1 MTNLLKRATSGF
13 IYAVLFITAILYS
26 KESYI
31 FLISLFGFIS
41 IREFLNLLKFNNII
55 IYVLFVGLIYLPFSS
70 LDSSVLID
78 VLLVLSLS
86 GSIQLLVNLFIK
98 KKNYPSSTIQ
108 KLDISIR
115 YLLLSF
121 AFLILLPFIN
131 GGYEASVILSLII
144 FIWVNDSFA
153 FFVGKN
159 LGKSTNNSS
168 FLENFQLLD
177 FLSLQGAT
185 LGGFGIKKPFLCNGA
200 NLAYKKTVFLEL
212 NGFQGNDNIAS
223 GDDIFLFEKFY
234 KKHPNCVH
242 FLKSNKAI
250 VRTNALKSWK
260 ELIQQRMR
268 WAAKSSSYTLG
279 MGKFVGIIVL
289 LMNLAFIICMLGIF
303 NDLENSINYLYCMLL
318 KVGVDFILIKQIAV
332 FYTGNSQ
339 KIRAYLLGSL
349 LYPFFSTYI
358 IFKTLTS
365 SYTWKERIFKR

>member
-159 LGKSTNNSS
+159 LGKRKLFESVSPKKTIEG
-168 FLENFQLLD
+168 FLGGVFFSLITAFLVSYFCD
-177 FLSLQGAT
+177 FLSLT
-185 LGGFGIKKPFLCNGA
+185 
-200 NLAYKKTVFLEL
+200 NLLVISL
-212 NGFQGNDNIAS
+212 IAS
-223 GDDIFLFEKFY
+223 IIGTIGDLVESKFKRQANTKDSGTIMPGHGGILDRLDSLLFVA
-234 KKHPNCVH
+234 P
-242 FLKSNKAI
+242 
-250 VRTNALKSWK
+250 
-260 ELIQQRMR
+260 
-268 WAAKSSSYTLG
+268 
-279 MGKFVGIIVL
+279 FV
-289 LMNLAFIICMLGIF
+289 
-303 NDLENSINYLYCMLL
+303 YLY
-318 KVGVDFILIKQIAV
+318 IHYLI
-332 FYTGNSQ
+332 
-339 KIRAYLLGSL
+339 
-349 LYPFFSTYI
+349 
-358 IFKTLTS
+358 
-365 SYTWKERIFKR
+365 

>member
-55 IYVLFVGLIYLPFSS
+55 IYVLFIGLIYLPFSS

-159 LGKSTNNSS
+159 LGKRKLFESVSPKKTIEG
-168 FLENFQLLD
+168 FLGGVFFSLITAFLVSYFCD
-177 FLSLQGAT
+177 FLSLT
-185 LGGFGIKKPFLCNGA
+185 
-200 NLAYKKTVFLEL
+200 NLLVISL
-212 NGFQGNDNIAS
+212 IAS
-223 GDDIFLFEKFY
+223 IIGTIGDLVESKFKRQANTKDSGTIMPGHGGILDRLDSLLFVA
-234 KKHPNCVH
+234 P
-242 FLKSNKAI
+242 
-250 VRTNALKSWK
+250 
-260 ELIQQRMR
+260 
-268 WAAKSSSYTLG
+268 
-279 MGKFVGIIVL
+279 FV
-289 LMNLAFIICMLGIF
+289 
-303 NDLENSINYLYCMLL
+303 YLY
-318 KVGVDFILIKQIAV
+318 IHYLI
-332 FYTGNSQ
+332 
-339 KIRAYLLGSL
+339 
-349 LYPFFSTYI
+349 
-358 IFKTLTS
+358 
-365 SYTWKERIFKR
+365 

>member
-55 IYVLFVGLIYLPFSS
+55 IYMLFIGLIYLPFSS
-70 LDSSVLID
+70 LDSSVLIG
-78 VLLVLSLS
+78 VLLVLSIS

-159 LGKSTNNSS
+159 LGKRKLFESVSPKKTIEG
-168 FLENFQLLD
+168 FLGGVFFSLITAFLVSYFCD
-177 FLSLQGAT
+177 FLSLT
-185 LGGFGIKKPFLCNGA
+185 
-200 NLAYKKTVFLEL
+200 NLLVISL
-212 NGFQGNDNIAS
+212 IAS
-223 GDDIFLFEKFY
+223 IIGTIGDLVESKFKRQANTKDSGTIMPGHGGILDRLDSLLFVA
-234 KKHPNCVH
+234 P
-242 FLKSNKAI
+242 
-250 VRTNALKSWK
+250 
-260 ELIQQRMR
+260 
-268 WAAKSSSYTLG
+268 
-279 MGKFVGIIVL
+279 FV
-289 LMNLAFIICMLGIF
+289 
-303 NDLENSINYLYCMLL
+303 YLY
-318 KVGVDFILIKQIAV
+318 IHYLI
-332 FYTGNSQ
+332 
-339 KIRAYLLGSL
+339 
-349 LYPFFSTYI
+349 
-358 IFKTLTS
+358 
-365 SYTWKERIFKR
+365 

>member
-31 FLISLFGFIS
+31 VLISLFGFIS

-55 IYVLFVGLIYLPFSS
+55 IYMLFIGLIYLPFSS

-78 VLLVLSLS
+78 VLLVLSIS

-98 KKNYPSSTIQ
+98 KKNYPSNTIQ

-159 LGKSTNNSS
+159 LGKRKLFESVSPKKTIEGFFGGVFFTLITA
-168 FLENFQLLD
+168 FLVSYFCD
-177 FLSLQGAT
+177 FLSLT
-185 LGGFGIKKPFLCNGA
+185 
-200 NLAYKKTVFLEL
+200 NLLVISL
-212 NGFQGNDNIAS
+212 IAS
-223 GDDIFLFEKFY
+223 ILGTIGDLVESKFKRQANTKDSGTIMPGHGGILDRLDSLLFVA
-234 KKHPNCVH
+234 P
-242 FLKSNKAI
+242 
-250 VRTNALKSWK
+250 
-260 ELIQQRMR
+260 
-268 WAAKSSSYTLG
+268 
-279 MGKFVGIIVL
+279 FV
-289 LMNLAFIICMLGIF
+289 
-303 NDLENSINYLYCMLL
+303 YLY
-318 KVGVDFILIKQIAV
+318 IHYLI
-332 FYTGNSQ
+332 
-339 KIRAYLLGSL
+339 
-349 LYPFFSTYI
+349 
-358 IFKTLTS
+358 
-365 SYTWKERIFKR
+365 

>member
-55 IYVLFVGLIYLPFSS
+55 IYMLFIGLIYLPFSS

-78 VLLVLSLS
+78 VLLVLSIS

-98 KKNYPSSTIQ
+98 KKNYPSNTIQ

-121 AFLILLPFIN
+121 TFLILLPFIN

-159 LGKSTNNSS
+159 LGKRKLFESVSPKKTIEG
-168 FLENFQLLD
+168 FLGGVFFSLITAFLVSYFCD
-177 FLSLQGAT
+177 FLSLT
-185 LGGFGIKKPFLCNGA
+185 
-200 NLAYKKTVFLEL
+200 NLLVISL
-212 NGFQGNDNIAS
+212 IAS
-223 GDDIFLFEKFY
+223 IIGTIGDLVESKFKRQANTKDSGTIMPGHGGILDRLDSLLFVA
-234 KKHPNCVH
+234 P
-242 FLKSNKAI
+242 
-250 VRTNALKSWK
+250 
-260 ELIQQRMR
+260 
-268 WAAKSSSYTLG
+268 
-279 MGKFVGIIVL
+279 FV
-289 LMNLAFIICMLGIF
+289 
-303 NDLENSINYLYCMLL
+303 YLY
-318 KVGVDFILIKQIAV
+318 IHYLI
-332 FYTGNSQ
+332 
-339 KIRAYLLGSL
+339 
-349 LYPFFSTYI
+349 
-358 IFKTLTS
+358 
-365 SYTWKERIFKR
+365 